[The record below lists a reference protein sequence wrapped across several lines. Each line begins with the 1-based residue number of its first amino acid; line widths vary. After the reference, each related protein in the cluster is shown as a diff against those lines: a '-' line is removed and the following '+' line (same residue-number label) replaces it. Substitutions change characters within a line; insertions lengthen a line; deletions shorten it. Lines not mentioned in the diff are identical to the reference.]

1 MKRKLISTLL
11 ATAMVASVVVGCG
24 SGGESKT
31 SEDATLEETG
41 EEAEAEEEVA
51 VTTVGPDSGT
61 HFDMWV
67 FVELHSKFYADMVN
81 KWNEANPDK
90 QIQITFTTYPFAD
103 MHNKLTMALQTGEG
117 APDICDIERGQFPNF
132 TKGEVQ
138 FYSLNDAIEQYRDKL
153 VDSRLEI
160 YSKGDQI
167 YGAPFHVG
175 ATVMYYNDELLSS
188 YGIDYKTIK
197 TWDDY
202 TEAAKKLNEASNG
215 EVKMTSVDT
224 GGTDWLWL
232 GMAEY
237 QEDWSDDDGKAII
250 PESMKKTLEM
260 QKEWMEE
267 DLAMISPDGHVDT
280 EGGFQNILDGNIA
293 SFPKALWYMSRFLD
307 YMPEEQGK
315 WAIAPCPVFE
325 EGQPRSVGIGGTGT
339 VVTMQSENPE
349 LAAEWLAYAKCS
361 EEGNIEIWNQLG
373 FDVCNTDV
381 WTNET
386 ITKDT
391 SNKYISFFRTNPFD
405 VLNEI
410 KEEIGAIS
418 VNENT
423 FTLGDYINTTTLNE
437 IFEDEMEV
445 EDALQELQ
453 DYMDVEQG

>member
-1 MKRKLISTLL
+1 
-11 ATAMVASVVVGCG
+11 
-24 SGGESKT
+24 
-31 SEDATLEETG
+31 
-41 EEAEAEEEVA
+41 
-51 VTTVGPDSGT
+51 
-61 HFDMWV
+61 
-67 FVELHSKFYADMVN
+67 
-81 KWNEANPDK
+81 
-90 QIQITFTTYPFAD
+90 
-103 MHNKLTMALQTGEG
+103 
-117 APDICDIERGQFPNF
+117 
-132 TKGEVQ
+132 
-138 FYSLNDAIEQYRDKL
+138 
-153 VDSRLEI
+153 
-160 YSKGDQI
+160 
-167 YGAPFHVG
+167 
-175 ATVMYYNDELLSS
+175 
-188 YGIDYKTIK
+188 
-197 TWDDY
+197 
-202 TEAAKKLNEASNG
+202 
-215 EVKMTSVDT
+215 
-224 GGTDWLWL
+224 
-232 GMAEY
+232 
-237 QEDWSDDDGKAII
+237 
-250 PESMKKTLEM
+250 MKKTLEM

-267 DLAMISPDGHVDT
+267 DLAMISPDGQVDT